1 MFILIGEEN
10 EKMINFKKSLTD
22 SAVLLNMPCEL
33 ANIPKDATI
42 MIPFSRVLDNGV
54 IEGTKFFIEEILLAP
69 KVKRIVFGNK
79 HNQAML
85 KKLCSAFHVDYQF
98 K

>member
-10 EKMINFKKSLTD
+10 KKMINFKKSLTD

-69 KVKRIVFGNK
+69 KVKRIVFEISIIK
-79 HNQAML
+79 RCL
-85 KKLCSAFHVDYQF
+85 KIMFGFPCRLPV
-98 K
+98 